1 MIIGNVGLTCEPRD
15 PEPFLP
21 EGKMNLLRHRRAV
34 FTLLCIFASA
44 PAFLRARVGAEE
56 LRTLVAGVATISP
69 DNAEGASFAI
79 GFDQSMAVLLPK
91 DSPFIQGMEIEIK
104 SPASVIAAPGG
115 FAYELWRRIDP
126 APDGKRFAYRGERI
140 IMQPLPARAGYAI
153 QIPVRPDHSI
163 KPSPY
168 ATLIPAIVEQKDFPF
183 LFKLVP
189 ISKGLSAEVES
200 AKFQVRVRP
209 LLSDEGALSLKLRYP
224 EGASERFPL
233 VVTVDDRKVDVFSKP
248 LFLRMGQ
255 HRLGVSSEAYRDENR
270 SFAVEQG
277 KTLDLVVELQDTR
290 PILSIEAPDSA
301 IVTLDGIRIDH
312 AAHPTMTV
320 EPGDHGASCRIGD
333 YTLTRKF
340 TAFRG
345 KTYKLVLEIDL
356 QVQEEPE

>member
-1 MIIGNVGLTCEPRD
+1 MNRPRY
-15 PEPFLP
+15 
-21 EGKMNLLRHRRAV
+21 RRA
-34 FTLLCIFASA
+34 IFALSCILTFA
-44 PAFLRARVGAEE
+44 PACLCANAEAEE
-56 LRTLVAGVATISP
+56 LRALVAGVAIISP
-69 DNAEGASFAI
+69 DNAEGAFFAL
-79 GFDQSMAVLLPK
+79 GFDQSVAVLLPK
-91 DSPFIQGMEIEIK
+91 DSPFVQGMEIEIQ
-104 SPASVIAAPGG
+104 SPPVVIAAPGG

-126 APDGKRFAYRGERI
+126 SPDKKRFAYRGERI
-140 IMQPLPARAGYAI
+140 IMQPLPARAGFAI

-189 ISKGLSAEVES
+189 ISKGVSADVES
-200 AKFQVRVRP
+200 AKFQVRIRP

-224 EGASERFPL
+224 EGSSERFPL
-233 VVTVDDRKVDVFSKP
+233 TVTVDERKVDPSTP
-248 LFLRMGQ
+248 LLLKTGP
-255 HRLGVSSEAYRDENR
+255 HRLGVSSEAYRDESR

-277 KTLDLVVELQDTR
+277 KTLDLVVELQDTT
-290 PILSIEAPDSA
+290 PILVVEAPDSA
-301 IVTLDGIRIDH
+301 IVTLDGVRIDH

-356 QVQEEPE
+356 QVQEGPE